1 MPISAER
8 ISSRRGK
15 GSEMAPSSNPIVSIQ
30 GLHKSYGMLP
40 ILKDVSI
47 DFERGSVTSVLGAS
61 GSGKSTML
69 RCINHLEVPTS
80 GHIFL
85 DGREIGF
92 TISESGRRRRATARD
107 LSAQRAEIGM
117 VFQQFNLWPHL
128 SVLQNV
134 MEAPLRVRKLARQEA
149 RAMAMELLERV
160 GMTPYADRYPA
171 RLSGGQQ
178 QRVAIARALAMKPK
192 VMLFD
197 EATSSLDPEM
207 TGEVLNTMKDLA
219 SAGMTMIVV
228 THEMNFA
235 REVSSRVIFLHKGV
249 VVEDGAPAEVFENPK
264 SEQFLRFQRGFEQRN
279 AG

>member
-1 MPISAER
+1 MEAAGTPI
-8 ISSRRGK
+8 I
-15 GSEMAPSSNPIVSIQ
+15 SIQ
-30 GLHKSYGMLP
+30 NLQKSFGLVP
-40 ILKDVSI
+40 VLKDISV
-47 DFERGSVTSVLGAS
+47 DFAKGTVTSVLGAS

-69 RCINHLEVPTS
+69 RCINHLETPTS

-85 DGREIGF
+85 DGKEIGF
-92 TISESGRRRRATARD
+92 SLDEKGRRKPATTRD
-107 LSAQRAEIGM
+107 IAAQRAEIGM

-128 SVLQNV
+128 DVMQNV
-134 MEAPLRVRKLARQEA
+134 MEAPLRVRRLDKKEA
-149 RAMAMELLERV
+149 RELATELLERV
-160 GMTPYADRYPA
+160 GMASYMERYPA

-235 REVSSRVIFLHKGV
+235 REVSSRVIFLHEGV
-249 VVEDGAPAEVFENPK
+249 VVEDGTPAEVFGAPK
-264 SEQFLRFQRGFEQRN
+264 SEQFLRFQRGFEHRN

>member
-1 MPISAER
+1 MDVSSSPI
-8 ISSRRGK
+8 I
-15 GSEMAPSSNPIVSIQ
+15 SIQ
-30 GLHKSYGMLP
+30 NLKKSFGTAL
-40 ILKDVSI
+40 ILKDISI
-47 DFERGSVTSVLGAS
+47 DFARGTVTSVLGAS

-85 DGREIGF
+85 DGKEIGF
-92 TISESGRRRRATARD
+92 SGDEKGRRKPATIRD

-128 SVLQNV
+128 NVLQNV
-134 MEAPLRVRKLARQEA
+134 MEAPLRVRKSSKQDAKA
-149 RAMAMELLERV
+149 IAMRLLERV
-160 GMTPYADRYPA
+160 GMAAFAERYPA

-219 SAGMTMIVV
+219 QEGMTMIVV

-235 REVSSRVIFLHKGV
+235 REVSSRVIFLDQGV
-249 VVEDGAPAEVFENPK
+249 IVEDGAPKDVFENPN
-264 SEQFLRFQRGFEQRN
+264 SQQFLRFQRGFEQRT
-279 AG
+279 A